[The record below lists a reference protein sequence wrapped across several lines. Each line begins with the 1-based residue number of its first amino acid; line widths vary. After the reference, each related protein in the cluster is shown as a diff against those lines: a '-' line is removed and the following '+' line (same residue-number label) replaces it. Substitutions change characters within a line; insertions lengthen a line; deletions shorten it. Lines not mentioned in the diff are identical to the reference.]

1 MDKPNTN
8 QLRKGLEAE
17 YDIML
22 ARWQKQMRETEDE
35 ETQHKLHIVGNRMY
49 ALYEQMSDE
58 ILSGKR

>member
-8 QLRKGLEAE
+8 QLLKGLETE

-22 ARWQKQMRETEDE
+22 ARWQEQMRTTTDE

-49 ALYEQMSDE
+49 ALYEQMRSD